1 MCNRLKLTQS
11 QQRNIGIT
19 SETKA
24 SIKEI
29 KFSLRELVH
38 TEIRNLE
45 KQEIIEDV
53 ISEATPWLS
62 QFTIVPKQGNK
73 IRLCIDM
80 DNANTA
86 INKTKLPTPT
96 VDDLSFRL
104 KNAQYFT
111 KLDLN
116 GAFHRL
122 E

>member
-1 MCNRLKLTQS
+1 M
-11 QQRNIGIT
+11 
-19 SETKA
+19 
-24 SIKEI
+24 
-29 KFSLRELVH
+29 RELVH

-53 ISEATPWLS
+53 ISEATPCLS

-80 DNANTA
+80 DNAITA
-86 INKTKLPTPT
+86 INKAKLPTPT

>member
-24 SIKEI
+24 SIKKI
-29 KFSLRELVH
+29 KFSLRELVR

-53 ISEATPWLS
+53 TSEATPWLS
-62 QFTIVPKQGNK
+62 QFTIVVKQGNK
-73 IRLCIDM
+73 TRLCIDM

-86 INKTKLPTPT
+86 NDRTNLPTPT

-104 KNAQYFT
+104 KIAQYFM

>member
-1 MCNRLKLTQS
+1 M
-11 QQRNIGIT
+11 
-19 SETKA
+19 
-24 SIKEI
+24 
-29 KFSLRELVH
+29 RELVR

-53 ISEATPWLS
+53 TSEATPWLS
-62 QFTIVPKQGNK
+62 QFTIVVKQGNK
-73 IRLCIDM
+73 TRLCIDM
-80 DNANTA
+80 DNTNTA
-86 INKTKLPTPT
+86 IDKTKLPTPT

-104 KNAQYFT
+104 KIAQYFM